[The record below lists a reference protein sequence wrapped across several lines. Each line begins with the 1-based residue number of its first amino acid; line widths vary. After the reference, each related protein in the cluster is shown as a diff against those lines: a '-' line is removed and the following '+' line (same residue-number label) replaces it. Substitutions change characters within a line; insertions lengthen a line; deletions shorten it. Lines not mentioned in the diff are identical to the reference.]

1 MVELLVNATSRIDR
15 EVVTQKSYDLI
26 TLGVTTFEN
35 LIPLA
40 DAEKSKFSNFTNRIE
55 LPIFLFLFIHCRN

>member
-26 TLGVTTFEN
+26 TLGATTFEN

-40 DAEKSKFSNFTNRIE
+40 DTEKSKFSNFID
-55 LPIFLFLFIHCRN
+55 